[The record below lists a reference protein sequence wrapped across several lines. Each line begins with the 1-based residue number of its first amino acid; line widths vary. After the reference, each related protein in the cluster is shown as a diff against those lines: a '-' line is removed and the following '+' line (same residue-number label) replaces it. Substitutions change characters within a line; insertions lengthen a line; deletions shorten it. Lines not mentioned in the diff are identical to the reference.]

1 MPLNM
6 GNLNQPPPVFP
17 FFDQVGETVHPVVKF
32 CLAALGSIGGYF
44 YGTSHHVFIAF
55 PVIIGFIVGLLAVPL
70 LLLLGKGLLGL
81 LIVAAVAVAAF
92 YLFQMSV
99 ASQPSAPVPAAAP
112 AHRQAG
118 PPPSGDALSTAW
130 AAAAHFISREVSQ

>member
-6 GNLNQPPPVFP
+6 GNFNQPPPTFG
-17 FFDQVGETVHPVVKF
+17 FLDQVGETVHPVVKF

-44 YGTSHHVFIAF
+44 YASSHHVFVAF

-112 AHRQAG
+112 AHQSG
-118 PPPSGDALSTAW
+118 PPRSDDALTTAW
-130 AAAAHFISREVSQ
+130 TAAALSEHGREVSQ